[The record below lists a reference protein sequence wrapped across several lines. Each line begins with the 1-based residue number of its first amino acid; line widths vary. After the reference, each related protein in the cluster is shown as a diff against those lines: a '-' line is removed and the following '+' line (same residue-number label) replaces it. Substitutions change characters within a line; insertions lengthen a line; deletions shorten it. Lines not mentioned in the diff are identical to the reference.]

1 MPFSCDDSW
10 QCQLMILGL
19 LVGAAWQMAETVSVS
34 QEFLGKYQTEYDPVG
49 KTYLN
54 HMRIET

>member
-1 MPFSCDDSW
+1 
-10 QCQLMILGL
+10 MILGL

-34 QEFLGKYQTEYDPVG
+34 QEFLSKYQTEYDPVG
-49 KTYLN
+49 KMYLN